1 MKFYLFFIIN
11 FLFLVIKT
19 NIFMRIITIT
29 RIITIFRILSLNN
42 ESFRLITDLIRKT
55 IINANFIKLRV

>member
-1 MKFYLFFIIN
+1 
-11 FLFLVIKT
+11 
-19 NIFMRIITIT
+19 MRIITIT

-42 ESFRLITDLIRKT
+42 ESFRLNTDLIRKT